1 VLLPVL
7 ATLAVAWL
15 TVLVTAPVMASQA
28 AAAVYLVG
36 SFLCHQLPDRSFHVD
51 GSQLPVCARCL
62 GIYAGVTVVASLGCV
77 AWVRDLLRRWP
88 AARFRWIA
96 AVAALPTVV
105 TVAAEWGG
113 VWATSNAVRA
123 IAGAP
128 LGMGA
133 ALVVVG
139 AVATLH
145 YVGCRPPR
153 RPSTPPS
160 EPV

>member
-1 VLLPVL
+1 VLLPIL
-7 ATLAVAWL
+7 AALAVGWL
-15 TVLVTAPVMASQA
+15 TVLVTAPVMAAPA

-36 SFLCHQLPDRSFHVD
+36 AFICHQLPDRSFHVD

-77 AWVRDLLRRWP
+77 AWVRELLRRWP

-96 AVAALPTVV
+96 AIAALPTVV

-113 VWATSNAVRA
+113 VWATSNPVRA
-123 IAGAP
+123 IAGAS

-139 AVATLH
+139 AVASASRSGATPTL
-145 YVGCRPPR
+145 
-153 RPSTPPS
+153 
-160 EPV
+160 